1 MADPVD
7 ALVSDIDAALTAAGI
22 SGVSVTDGPRNQI
35 KPPTVVIRPD
45 SPWIVPDRFCADE
58 QRYQAIMVVTAATPG
73 DGRRMLYGIGRAI
86 REAADGAWS
95 WESIT
100 PPIIDE
106 STGTPF
112 LAAGVR
118 LIYRNEEEEES

>member
-1 MADPVD
+1 MDPVD
-7 ALVSDIDAALTAAGI
+7 ALVSEVSDALTAAGI
-22 SGVSVTDGPRNQI
+22 SGVSVVDGPRNQI
-35 KPPTVVIRPD
+35 KPPIVVIRPD
-45 SPWIVPDRFCADE
+45 NPWIVPDRFCADQ
-58 QRYQAIMVVTAATPG
+58 QRYQAVMVVTAATPG
-73 DGRRMLYGIGRAI
+73 DGRRMLYGIGKAI
-86 REAADGAWS
+86 RAAMGMAWS

-100 PPIIDE
+100 PPIVDE